1 MSTKKDER
9 IQQLDSITNPSI
21 AKLFE
26 GKNFAFLATLMKD
39 GSPQVTATW
48 VDIDKNNYTILVN
61 TAEGRVKHKNI
72 SRDPRV
78 AVSIID
84 SSNPYH
90 MVSVRGKVIE
100 QIKGKDAEEHID
112 KMAKKY
118 LDEEKYPRRRPGE
131 ERLLLRIKPQ
141 HVVHWKSGGHQQ

>member
-26 GKNFAFLATLMKD
+26 EKNFAFLATLMKD

-141 HVVHWKSGGHQQ
+141 HVVHWKSGGH